1 MQGQAQG
8 AKRPA
13 CWETR
18 GRATPLPDRRRRAM
32 AHEPPRAG
40 DQGPELGGAR
50 VAGDGERWRVR
61 TAKLSTPWRPD
72 TPSHRPLTVVG

>member
-1 MQGQAQG
+1 
-8 AKRPA
+8 
-13 CWETR
+13 
-18 GRATPLPDRRRRAM
+18 M
-32 AHEPPRAG
+32 AHETPRAG